1 MKAIVGTLIVVGSVL
16 GGYLPHGSF
25 GILIQPLEVL
35 IICGSAFGAFVISN
49 PGWVVKASFGKAVGL
64 AKPNPYNKEM
74 YLELLGLMFKI
85 FNKARREGL
94 MSIEADV
101 EDPHSSELFNS
112 APKVAADHH
121 IVDFIC
127 DYLRLM
133 ISGASNPYQ
142 LEDLM
147 ILELDLHH
155 HEAAQPGHAIGEV
168 AQALPAFGI
177 VAAVLGIIVTMSYLD
192 AGPMEIAHHMSVA
205 LVGTFLGIFVA
216 YGIVGPIGQD
226 IINRANDEGHFYG
239 VIKTCLMANLNGYAP
254 QVAVEFGRK
263 AVPHVE
269 RPSFQELD
277 EYLQSIK

>member
-1 MKAIVGTLIVVGSVL
+1 MKAIVGTLIVAGSVL

>member
-1 MKAIVGTLIVVGSVL
+1 MLWAPCW